1 MEYRNEGHE
10 RTLVLVHG
18 IAGETAWQPLARQL
32 TVRRELQEWDIHSF
46 EYVAKWKPRWLRFRL
61 ARSPD
66 LGRVA
71 DAFVTHCRSTLNRYS
86 SFAILAHSAGGLV
99 AMRALLDSE
108 WLRKRTSHVV
118 LLGTP
123 TGGVPAARLFGM
135 LSPQYRDLATGSS
148 FLNALQHELASA
160 WEEPPFALRVVAAID
175 DVTVTR
181 DSVFH
186 QFPESVQRVV
196 PGDHVSMI
204 QPQRPDADVV
214 GVVVN
219 LLTSRRIFL
228 SYVREDSARVTEIY
242 RALER
247 HEFAP
252 WIDQRSLTPGEL
264 WKASIESALQES
276 DCFLVFLSAAAI
288 AELSW
293 EGVFRREVDT
303 AIQIQEKRGA
313 RSRFIVPVRID
324 ELDLPDKLARFQ
336 WYDLFSGNAEGLAD
350 LLEKITLNPT

>member
-1 MEYRNEGHE
+1 M
-10 RTLVLVHG
+10 
-18 IAGETAWQPLARQL
+18 
-32 TVRRELQEWDIHSF
+32 
-46 EYVAKWKPRWLRFRL
+46 
-61 ARSPD
+61 
-66 LGRVA
+66 GRVA
-71 DAFVTHCRSTLNRYS
+71 DAFVTHCRSTLNRYG

-99 AMRALLDSE
+99 ALRALLDSE

-135 LSPQYRDLATGSS
+135 LSPQYGDLATGSS
-148 FLNALQHELASA
+148 FLNALQDELALA

-175 DVTVTR
+175 DVTVTQ

-204 QPQRPDADVV
+204 QPQRPDAAVV

-228 SYVREDSARVTEIY
+228 SYVREDAARVTEVY
-242 RALER
+242 RALESR
-247 HEFAP
+247 EFAP

-264 WKASIESALQES
+264 WEASIGAALQES

-288 AELSW
+288 AELSR

-303 AIQIQEKRGA
+303 AIQIQEERGA

-324 ELDLPDKLARFQ
+324 ELDLPEILARFQ
-336 WYDLFSGNAEGLAD
+336 WYDLFSGNAEGLAS